1 MAQDFHDLVVWQKAI
16 ELTVCI
22 YKLTRTFPED
32 EKYGLVSQMRRASV
46 SIASNIAEGRG
57 RLNPAEFRQFLGMSQ
72 GSMFELKTQLL
83 VARKL
88 GMANGNAV
96 EEAERLSDE
105 VSKMLRAFIQ
115 TLRAKA
121 KSQELIAKRP
131 RKEVCQTLSTSSFAG
146 GSLPIRC
153 KHWNR
158 QAGPGVRR

>member
-121 KSQELIAKRP
+121 KSQ
-131 RKEVCQTLSTSSFAG
+131 
-146 GSLPIRC
+146 
-153 KHWNR
+153 
-158 QAGPGVRR
+158 